1 MSKQPKTGSEIP
13 DGWYQITDAKSEPRR
28 IGDAYWN
35 YEHGQWVV
43 LPDEATTQA
52 ANHNNWPAIR
62 HQQLFVEPLEAGE
75 AFEVVASFRLP
86 IPLSQLGRLGKL
98 VESTHKPNE
107 LSIRQTG
114 PYLEFV
120 RNKETG

>member
-1 MSKQPKTGSEIP
+1 MSKQPKGGSELP
-13 DGWYQITDAKSEPRR
+13 HGWYDLIDAKSEPRR

-35 YEHGQWVV
+35 YDHGQWVV

-62 HQQLFVEPLEAGE
+62 HTCADPLEAGE

-107 LSIRQTG
+107 LFIRQTG

-120 RNKETG
+120 RNRETG